1 MFRLGQFGRAHE
13 IVLREDSPLR
23 ALDPRTKLVIS
34 LSASIA
40 VMSTLDR
47 LAIYFCFYL
56 LFTAWARLIPEM
68 ARQVWRLKWVL
79 IIIFLVDWW
88 VVSLE
93 LATIIVLRLTLLAGV
108 FSLFFSTTTANELS
122 LALEHL
128 RVPYRYAFSIKMAFQ
143 SVSLIQEEWNAIRE
157 AQFSRGLQLKFKGF
171 RELFNK
177 IGELIAF
184 TVPAIVLT
192 TRRAW
197 ALTES
202 AYARGFD
209 SPKRISYYF
218 LKMQSK
224 DWFLICFFILIDIL
238 LFWR

>member
-1 MFRLGQFGRAHE
+1 MFRLGQSGRVHE
-13 IVLREDSPLR
+13 IVLRQDSPLR
-23 ALDPRTKLVIS
+23 AFDPRTKLVIS

-40 VMSTLDR
+40 VMTSLDR
-47 LAIYFCFYL
+47 LVIYFCFYL
-56 LFTAWARLIPEM
+56 LFTAWAHLIPEM
-68 ARQVWRLKWVL
+68 VKQVWRLKWVL

-88 VVSLE
+88 IVSIE
-93 LATIIVLRLTLLAGV
+93 LALIIVLRLTLLAGV
-108 FSLFFSTTTANELS
+108 FSLFFSTTTANELA

-128 RVPYRYAFSIKMAFQ
+128 RIPYRYAFSIKMAFQ
-143 SVSLIQEEWNAIRE
+143 SVGLIQEEWNAIRE
-157 AQFSRGLQLKFKGF
+157 AQFSRGLQVKFRGF

-177 IGELIAF
+177 IGELVAF

-197 ALTES
+197 ALTEA

-209 SPKRISYYF
+209 SPKRISYYI
-218 LKMQSK
+218 LKMQLK
-224 DWFLICFFILIDIL
+224 DWFLISFFILVDIF

>member
-1 MFRLGQFGRAHE
+1 MFRLGQFGRVQE
-13 IVLREDSPLR
+13 IVLRQDSPLR
-23 ALDPRTKLVIS
+23 AFDPRTKLVIS

-40 VMSTLDR
+40 VMNSLDR

-68 ARQVWRLKWVL
+68 AKQIWRLKWVL
-79 IIIFLVDWW
+79 LIIFLVDWW

-93 LATIIVLRLTLLAGV
+93 LGLIIVLRLTLLAGV
-108 FSLFFSTTTANELS
+108 FSLFFSTTTANELA

-128 RVPYRYAFSIKMAFQ
+128 HIPYRYAFSIKMAFQ

-171 RELFNK
+171 RELYNK
-177 IGELIAF
+177 IGELVAY

-197 ALTES
+197 ALTEA

-218 LKMQSK
+218 LKMQLK
-224 DWFLICFFILIDIL
+224 DWLMICFFILVDIL